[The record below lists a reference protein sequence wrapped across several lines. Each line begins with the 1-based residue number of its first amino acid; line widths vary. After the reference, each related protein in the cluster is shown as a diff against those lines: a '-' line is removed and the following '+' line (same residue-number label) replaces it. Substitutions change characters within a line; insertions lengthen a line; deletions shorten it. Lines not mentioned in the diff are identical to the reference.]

1 MNVYQ
6 AVFGDGAK
14 QEEFVSRNY
23 QTAAKLAIL
32 DGIHMAEAI
41 NETEYENQIDWDKQP
56 PLTGSRRDL
65 RIMIGYAEGTE
76 HKFYIDIRTMKAPM
90 FMQHK
95 DPGIPKHLSDHEM
108 KLVDMYAQLI
118 ETGRYGNAEI
128 VE

>member
-1 MNVYQ
+1 VNVYQ
-6 AVFGDGAK
+6 AVFGDGEK

-23 QTAAKLAIL
+23 QPSAKMAIL
-32 DGIHMAEAI
+32 DGIHMAETM
-41 NETEYENQIDWDKQP
+41 NETEYQNQIEWDKQP
-56 PLTGSRRDL
+56 RLTGSRKDL
-65 RIMIGYAEGTE
+65 RIMIGYLEGIE

-95 DPGIPKHLSDHEM
+95 DPGIPKHLSDYDM

-118 ETGRYGNAEI
+118 ETGRYGNPEI